1 MEQKRDSFGSTF
13 GFLMSAIGSAV
24 GLGNIWGFPYK
35 MGRSGGFTFIIIYL
49 LLAIFVGFVI
59 MMGELAM
66 GRKTGKG
73 TIGAY
78 HALSK
83 KFKWVGWLAVFSPF
97 VIMSFY
103 SVLGAYCMEYL
114 ALNLSNLAFRGAE
127 VMAGGDLFGAM
138 LTNPFGAWV
147 FTLLFMVICYLINRS
162 GVSGGI
168 EKFNSV
174 GMPALFVMLVII
186 IIRSLTLPGASEG
199 LKFMFV
205 PGYAVEAGFIAEQ
218 PGLLTVLATAG
229 GQMFFSLS
237 LAMGAMITYGS
248 YLSKSDNLVKNSGII
263 VIADTCIATMAGLA
277 VIPAAV
283 ATGLAAGTAP
293 ADIKLGGPNLLFVTL
308 QDVFQ
313 SMGVVGP
320 LFGVIFYTLVTIA
333 AITSAISLIEV
344 VATFFMDRAEEKGK
358 QGNRPKLV
366 LWICLAIMVEASIVA
381 IDGLGSNGVWVPF
394 QGLFQSLGIGNEAGI
409 VGAFNDCWLDFMDF
423 LSEGLAMPLGALLMS
438 LMVGWEIKPKTL
450 LEEIHQGGSTK
461 IDSFFTFCIRFIAPL
476 GMILILLGQLNDFL
490 GLGIF

>member
-1 MEQKRDSFGSTF
+1 MENKRDSFGSTF

-49 LLAIFVGFVI
+49 LLAIFVGSVI

-83 KFKWVGWLAVFSPF
+83 RFKWVGWLAVFSPF

-114 ALNLSNLAFRGAE
+114 ALNLSNLAFAGAE
-127 VMAGGDLFGAM
+127 VMTGGDLFGAM
-138 LTNPFGAWV
+138 LTNPFGAWI
-147 FTLLFMVICYLINRS
+147 FTLLFMVICYLINRG

-205 PGYAVEAGFIAEQ
+205 PGYAVSAGFIKEA

-248 YLSKSDNLVKNSGII
+248 YLEKKENLVRNSSVI
-263 VIADTCIATMAGLA
+263 VVADTCIATMAGLA

-283 ATGLAAGTAP
+283 AVGLAAGTAP
-293 ADIKLGGPNLLFVTL
+293 ADIKLGGPSLLFVTL
-308 QDVFQ
+308 QDVFA
-313 SMGVVGP
+313 SMGSIGP
-320 LFGVIFYTLVTIA
+320 LFGVIFYALVTIA

-344 VATFFMDRAEEKGK
+344 VTTFFMDRAEEKGK
-358 QGNRPKLV
+358 QGNRSKIVLLV
-366 LWICLAIMVEASIVA
+366 CLAIMAEASIVA
-381 IDGLGSNGVWVPF
+381 VDGLGSNGIWVPF
-394 QGLFQSLGIGNEAGI
+394 QNLFQNLGIGNEAGI
-409 VGAFNDCWLDFMDF
+409 VGALNDCWLDFMDF

-438 LMVGWEIKPKTL
+438 LMVGWELKPKTML
-450 LEEIHQGGSTK
+450 DEIHIGYSGK
-461 IDSFFTFCIRFIAPL
+461 IDAFFTICIKFIAPL
-476 GMILILLGQLNDFL
+476 GMLLILAGQLNEFL
-490 GLGIF
+490 ALGWF